1 MRRLAPIHE
10 FRGVDGGRATLW
22 PPPAG
27 RGHPPRRLRPDYFH
41 ALALAPRLLIGGMN
55 HAAALPPDASSYAP
69 CTPRDVELIARLLGG
84 GAPLAHHRASALRVL
99 HGVGGLRGLAHA
111 GRSRLAERGVLGDD
125 EVDTLL
131 AALALSRRLHRAR
144 TATNK
149 AIRLTSPQAIAAW
162 ALPRLAHLEHEEVW
176 ALALNAQCNLLGARR
191 VALGGLS
198 AVSISL
204 PKLLRDVVAEGARF
218 FVLVHNHPSGDPTP
232 SAEDVSVTA
241 RIATAAATLDV
252 PLLDHV
258 IIAGRAW
265 SCVPFAVALGIAS
278 RCA

>member
-1 MRRLAPIHE
+1 MATS
-10 FRGVDGGRATLW
+10 GRPW
-22 PPPAG
+22 PPHKAVS
-27 RGHPPRRLRPDYFH
+27 PDYFRGFT
-41 ALALAPRLLIGGMN
+41 LAPRLLVGGMN
-55 HAAALPPDASSYAP
+55 HAAAPRPDASSYAP

-191 VALGGLS
+191 VATGGLS

-232 SAEDVSVTA
+232 SAEDLFVTA

-258 IIAGRAW
+258 IIAGRTW
-265 SCVPFAVALGIAS
+265 SCVPFAVAPEMAS